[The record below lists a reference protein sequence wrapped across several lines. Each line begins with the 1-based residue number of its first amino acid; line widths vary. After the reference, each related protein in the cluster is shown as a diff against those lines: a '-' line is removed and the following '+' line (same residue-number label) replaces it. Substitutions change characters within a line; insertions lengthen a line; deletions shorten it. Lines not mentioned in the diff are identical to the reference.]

1 MSREHIPVN
10 PLRKKFTKKDDQYCT
25 NILEQ
30 ISLIGNFTI
39 GNIHFLSYQSLIR
52 SLHFRNFT
60 HSLSSLL

>member
-52 SLHFRNFT
+52 SLLFRNFT
-60 HSLSSLL
+60 HSLSSFL